1 MGYIYKITNTLNNKC
16 YIGQTVKPVEKRF
29 QQHKNNYT
37 KSYFSQIALYKA
49 FQKYGIEN
57 FNFESIEEV
66 DNSQLNEKEIYWIKY
81 YNSYYDGY
89 NSTLGGRL
97 VQLYDWDT
105 DQIIELY
112 MKLKSARKV
121 AEELNCDHSTIDNIL
136 NINKIP
142 RFSFAE
148 QIGRTMYLRKDG
160 QEFQFSSPDAAAKW
174 LIENNLVQS
183 KNVRCVRNYLTNNY
197 LKKKPYYGYEIDYE
211 SKIQSVPLVTEE

>member
-121 AEELNCDHSTIDNIL
+121 AEELNCDHNTIDNIL

-174 LIENNLVQS
+174 LIESNLVQS

>member
-174 LIENNLVQS
+174 LIESNLVQS